1 MKIIKGFK
9 KTLEIKKKIEEV
21 NMWIE
26 KNGWKKILP
35 DDEVWQYEPISNY
48 KNELGITGR
57 KANECL
63 EKMGFIIR
71 EEKNKEKEK
80 TKKRIILTE
89 KGKEFGKQMIKLIAI
104 PKDERFI
111 LKAEQYV
118 IWSPKIV
125 KEIKNYLAKGE
136 EKNGN

>member
-1 MKIIKGFK
+1 MRKIKGFK
-9 KTLEIKKKIEEV
+9 KTSEIKERIEKV

-26 KNGWKKILP
+26 ENGWKKILT
-35 DDEVWQYEPISNY
+35 DDDIWQYEPIYNF
-48 KNELGITGR
+48 KNELGLTGR

-71 EEKNKEKEK
+71 EEKNKGKEK
-80 TKKRIILTE
+80 TTKRIILTE
-89 KGKEFGKQMIKLIAI
+89 KGKEFGKQMIKLIVI
-104 PKDERFI
+104 PKNERFI

-136 EKNGN
+136 EKNEN